1 MYFSFLHMSEL
12 LSISDTTYIPSS
24 VAGKRFG
31 YTKEYILMLVREGK
45 IAGQKIGNKWFIDPE
60 SAAAFFK
67 NSSEV
72 KKTRSEMIRKVR
84 RAELAQ
90 HTQVSTVGHHRAA
103 LVETFAILLI
113 GLAIGTTGYFG
124 STAAQPAAVAQ
135 TDTSFLERLA
145 LKIYSF
151 VSPREESR
159 VTVTTTTPQPVVQE
173 NTNIDKPVVSEMPAA
188 VAPSPQQDDV
198 SIVIAPAD
206 TFTAASIDSIK
217 DSLSDDV
224 TITPDVVNPDTGII
238 TPHFKNSDGEAYR
251 YLLVPV
257 QKDTTAPP
265 GIPPPNPSGG

>member
-1 MYFSFLHMSEL
+1 VYFSFLYMSEL

-60 SAAAFFK
+60 SAATFFK

-72 KKTRSEMIRKVR
+72 KKTRSEMIRKIR

-90 HTQVSTVGHHRAA
+90 HTQVSTVGHHRVA

-135 TDTSFLERLA
+135 SDTSFLERLA

-159 VTVTTTTPQPVVQE
+159 VTEVVE
-173 NTNIDKPVVSEMPAA
+173 NANTENQVVSETPAA
-188 VAPSPQQDDV
+188 LPHESQENSV

-206 TFTAASIDSIK
+206 TFTASSIDSIK
-217 DSLSDDV
+217 DSLSDEV
-224 TITPDVVNPDTGII
+224 TVSPDPANPDTGII
-238 TPHFKNSDGEAYR
+238 TPHFKNGDGEAYR

-265 GIPPPNPSGG
+265 GIPPPNASGG